1 MQPQSNGKPF
11 SSHEFILGIIAMTLF
26 SMACLLNHNINLPK
40 IEVLKQDSA
49 VTLNRN
55 LLKFFNLGNKRLIA
69 DIVWIQT
76 LIEGDEEHYSKLD
89 LNSWMYHRFMSIAD
103 MDPYFYENYLHGGMY
118 LSIVKDD
125 PLGASELF
133 ERGLNYYPADYRL
146 NYNMGYNL
154 VFEIG
159 NKEKGLKYFE
169 KILHDKNLPSYFP
182 SLINKLRFEV
192 HGDYEAAMI
201 FLKNRLDQTQDSY
214 IQKKI
219 RAEIYALKTEK
230 DLNCL
235 NRRQK
240 NCNRLDDDGE
250 PYQIDKDKIWFA
262 KKNVRKYRLNH
273 QQKK

>member
-1 MQPQSNGKPF
+1 MQPKSNGKPF
-11 SSHEFILGIIAMTLF
+11 SYQEFILGIIAITLF
-26 SMACLLNHNINLPK
+26 SMACLVNHTINRPK

-69 DIVWIQT
+69 DIIWIQT
-76 LIEGDEEHYSKLD
+76 LLEGDEEHYSKLD
-89 LNSWMYHRFMSIAD
+89 LNSWMYHRFMSISD

-133 ERGLNYYPADYRL
+133 ESGLNYYPEDYRL

-154 VFEIG
+154 VFEMG
-159 NKEKGLKYFE
+159 HKKQGLKYFE
-169 KILHDKNLPSYFP
+169 KILNNSELPNYFP
-182 SLINKLRFEV
+182 SLINKLRFEIS
-192 HGDYEAAMI
+192 GDYYAAML
-201 FLKNRLDQTQDSY
+201 FLETRLKQTIDPY

-219 RAEIYALKTEK
+219 KSEIYSLKAEK

-235 NRRQK
+235 NK
-240 NCNRLDDDGE
+240 KMDNCNIFDYYGE
-250 PYQIDKDKIWFA
+250 PYQKDKNNIWFA
-262 KKNVRKYRLNH
+262 KKIIRKYRLSDP
-273 QQKK
+273 KKK